1 MISGHLKHFARTPI
15 HDLSVLRF
23 VIKSHTSYQW
33 ICVIIKLFGKFLV
46 IYPGGFELIR
56 CGSWADKFGPTSI
69 IRWITFVVIKYLS
82 YCRKSFPLS
91 IDSNKSIFFH
101 VVSYCLFFNCF
112 FKYFCSVK
120 SLILVSFHDWK
131 RTSGWLE
138 SWERLLFVTD
148 VSTTCAEAIFTV
160 KW

>member
-1 MISGHLKHFARTPI
+1 MKVFSDQWHHHLYTLELVWKFWECQAQYRALWRDFSHCLIDMISGHLKHFARTPI

-33 ICVIIKLFGKFLV
+33 IYLIIKLFGKFLV

-91 IDSNKSIFFH
+91 IDGNKSIFFH
-101 VVSYCLFFNCF
+101 VFSYCLFF
-112 FKYFCSVK
+112 
-120 SLILVSFHDWK
+120 
-131 RTSGWLE
+131 
-138 SWERLLFVTD
+138 LLFL
-148 VSTTCAEAIFTV
+148 
-160 KW
+160 